1 MEFPRSQN
9 MQPSP
14 HPAWQGNIENV
25 ELYRVESSVNTQTT
39 LAAPLLPLCGFL
51 FWHNGQNTMFS
62 LLPPPGGNTSKNK
75 GCVYPCLLSHRLP
88 QDENSDGRG
97 RRTISTS
104 AQSGEKNWTQKK
116 SKTNKNP
123 QAPCAKSTWSKYS
136 CNTGQ
141 WRLFESGSEGRRAYL
156 DSIFFIG
163 YEVDARLHSGI
174 STFSQDLLL
183 KSVDICRKEWDT
195 LGRSRGSAALIA
207 RDELEQQ

>member
-1 MEFPRSQN
+1 MFDYSWKNQAQRYFIAIQRKVHDPKNVPFIFKAKMEFPRSQN

-104 AQSGEKNWTQKK
+104 AQSGEKN
-116 SKTNKNP
+116 
-123 QAPCAKSTWSKYS
+123 
-136 CNTGQ
+136 
-141 WRLFESGSEGRRAYL
+141 
-156 DSIFFIG
+156 
-163 YEVDARLHSGI
+163 
-174 STFSQDLLL
+174 
-183 KSVDICRKEWDT
+183 
-195 LGRSRGSAALIA
+195 
-207 RDELEQQ
+207 